1 MRSIEVDARR
11 RQRQS
16 ASEERDAMRRHRELA
31 KREQEL
37 AKYAE
42 NVRAAHE
49 AEQFSNYLELL
60 VSVHKDCGP
69 TWDWH
74 AIAREQPPAHPIRVS
89 QGETAARAALSAY
102 KPGFFERLFG
112 GDKKR
117 IAALKQSVVEG
128 HKADDAAYMAAV
140 GRHQQDYAAWTART
154 AQAQHMLGRD
164 IRAYPTVLQLSG
176 ALDELTAFKVQ
187 VTLTATEQDAIAF
200 TCSIMD
206 DQMVPREEV
215 KLTAKGKLSTKE
227 IAAGRYWALY
237 QDHVCSAA
245 IRVAREVFAVLPVS
259 RAVVNIGPVRLN
271 TSTGHR
277 ESVTFLAVHI
287 AREELYRINLA
298 SIDPSDSMKNFH
310 HRMKFKKTTG
320 FEPVEPIT
328 LDEQWITT

>member
-16 ASEERDAMRRHRELA
+16 ASEEREAMRRQRVLA
-31 KREQEL
+31 KREDEL

-49 AEQFSNYLELL
+49 AEQFANYLELL

-69 TWDWH
+69 TWDWP
-74 AIAREQPPAHPIRVS
+74 AIAREQPPAHPIRMPHS
-89 QGETAARAALSAY
+89 ENAARAALAAY
-102 KPGFFERLFG
+102 KPGFFERFFG
-112 GDKKR
+112 GDKPR
-117 IAALKQSVVEG
+117 ITALKQAIVEA
-128 HKADDAAYMAAV
+128 HRADDAAYMVAV
-140 GRHQQDYAAWTART
+140 ERHQQDYAACTART
-154 AQAQHMLGRD
+154 AQAQHILARNT
-164 IRAYPTVLQLSG
+164 RAYPTVLQLSG
-176 ALDELTAFKVQ
+176 ALDELTAFKVE
-187 VTLTATEQDAIAF
+187 VSLTATEQDAIAF

-215 KLTAKGKLSTKE
+215 KLTAKGKLTTKE

-259 RAVVNIGPVRLN
+259 RVVVNIGPMRLN
-271 TSTGHR
+271 TSTGHL

-287 AREELYRINLA
+287 ARGELYRINLA